1 MDMKP
6 NDMKQLDVVVGGLVA
21 SSILVDLNISTWTG
35 RKTAKNETKKV
46 VQDAGAKSS
55 DAAHVT
61 KKLFV
66 DNPLFADITSKSNA
80 MRNYVINCTLPWIG
94 DLRLL
99 SIANFEKFQ
108 GDMNSMKD
116 AFDEAVDKFC
126 KDYDVQVSAMAF
138 KLGNMFNRAEYP
150 SAANIRHKFNV
161 RWDFSPLPTS
171 GDFRVDAE
179 NRLKQEMQAVYER
192 AMEERVRESMKSVW
206 ERLHECLTHLADRLG
221 HKEDGKPNI
230 FRDSLL
236 GNAKELVNLL
246 EVFNITQDQQLEAA
260 RRKLLAAIDNVEP
273 EELRKNDDIR
283 KDVKSQVDEILN
295 KFDFGGF

>member
-1 MDMKP
+1 MKP
-6 NDMKQLDVVVGGLVA
+6 NDLKKLDVVVGGLVA
-21 SSILVDLNISTWTG
+21 SSVLVDLNVSTWTG

-46 VQDAGAKSS
+46 VQDAGAKAS
-55 DAAHVT
+55 DAANVT

-66 DNPLFADITSKSNA
+66 GNPLFADITTKSNA
-80 MRNYVINCTLPWIG
+80 MRNYVLNRTLPWIG

-99 SIANFEKFQ
+99 SIANFEQFQ
-108 GDMNSMKD
+108 ADMNSMKEE
-116 AFDEAVDKFC
+116 FDEAVDKFC

-138 KLGNMFNRAEYP
+138 KLGNMFDRSEYP

-161 RWDFSPLPTS
+161 KWEFSPLPTS

-179 NRLKQEMQAVYER
+179 NRLKKEMQEVYER
-192 AMEERVRESMKSVW
+192 AMEERVRESMKNVW

-221 HKEDGKPNI
+221 TGKNGKNNI

-236 GNAKELVNLL
+236 GNARELVNLL

-283 KDVKSQVDEILN
+283 KDVKAQVDDILS
-295 KFDFGGF
+295 KFSFDGF